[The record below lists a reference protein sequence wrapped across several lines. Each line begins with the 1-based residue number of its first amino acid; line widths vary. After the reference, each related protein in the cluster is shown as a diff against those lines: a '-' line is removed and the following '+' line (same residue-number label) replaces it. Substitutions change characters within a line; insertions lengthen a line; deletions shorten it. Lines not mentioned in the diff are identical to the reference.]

1 MTAAK
6 GLKAAVFYINNNK
19 RSHIGIGF
27 LFYNY
32 MVNQRTQFIK
42 TTLG

>member
-27 LFYNY
+27 
-32 MVNQRTQFIK
+32 FI
-42 TTLG
+42 LQLYG

>member
-27 LFYNY
+27 LLYNY
-32 MVNQRTQFIK
+32 MVNQRAKFSK
-42 TTLG
+42 TALG